1 MKRDEQFT
9 KEKRDAIVQEHSE
22 MAAEKHTVW
31 HARSRDNTDVPCLQ
45 TLTQLK
51 KVRLSS
57 LRSRNPG
64 TVILVR
70 AVEMPLQIGT
80 LYPVM
85 NVVEDITHDV
95 SHAEVFFPSTLPPT
109 AILKQGTVVAI
120 KEPLYVMNHG
130 RKVVRVL
137 HPSNIIALEPE
148 HEMYPKIFQGPPT
161 SVQRTTLEW
170 HAEGDHALYKGEF
183 SEAITWYVNV
193 FTATYTNCL
202 TTLREDAQSS
212 QLRQC
217 IFKSR
222 ADAAMRAGS
231 YDLALEDAMLLLSA
245 SVNSSKAE
253 RSKALYLAGSAAY
266 QLHEFA
272 LAEAYF
278 QRFLTACPTDAQGVR
293 ELRKVQ
299 ERLIEESTGAYDFTT
314 MLNQQTFADHATFI
328 NKTEVRESEDHGR
341 GLYARDD
348 IKCGELVFCEK
359 AFAISHPA
367 PIPPDD
373 PYAIQYSNYYGGCGK
388 GVAALWLRTVQKA
401 FASPSYAKDLLTL
414 YGGMS
419 YVENIDTLLVD
430 GQLAIDVHQV
440 LQIIDHNVYSFEAG
454 HAQEPYG
461 TTRHSSH
468 EERESVGLFQH
479 ASYMNHSCLNNT
491 SRSMTGDMMI
501 VRANKAI
508 AKGTEITTCYLSPNI
523 GEPRR
528 SAELNRIWKFQCDCR
543 LCASEIAC
551 EVDWKPIFDE
561 VRCHRLPQNLHDAAL
576 LRDRINKAQKLVTKF
591 KECYPK
597 HFFELGVM
605 PRVAL
610 RDLQEILMVSNS
622 RLGNRDSSCEHA
634 LNFIQDSGYKLALE
648 KSSVSMDCRSGIP
661 SKGLVD
667 ALYLLAKHEIRQE
680 VAEQYLCL
688 AKQMYLTI
696 NGTSNAWQVA
706 YGELEVRP

>member
-1 MKRDEQFT
+1 
-9 KEKRDAIVQEHSE
+9 
-22 MAAEKHTVW
+22 
-31 HARSRDNTDVPCLQ
+31 
-45 TLTQLK
+45 
-51 KVRLSS
+51 
-57 LRSRNPG
+57 
-64 TVILVR
+64 
-70 AVEMPLQIGT
+70 
-80 LYPVM
+80 M

-95 SHAEVFFPSTLPPT
+95 SHSEVFFPSTSPPT

-130 RKVVRVL
+130 RKVVRVV
-137 HPSNIIALEPE
+137 HPSNVIILEPE
-148 HEMYPKIFQGPPT
+148 HEMYPKIFRGPPT

-170 HAEGDHALYKGEF
+170 HAEGDDALSRSQYT
-183 SEAITWYVNV
+183 EAIHWYVNV
-193 FTATYTNCL
+193 FTAVSSRLTNFFSYTNCL
-202 TTLREDAQSS
+202 ETLREDAQTSNIR
-212 QLRQC
+212 LC
-217 IFKSR
+217 IYESR

-231 YDLALEDAMLLLSA
+231 YDLALKDVMLLLSA
-245 SVNSSKAE
+245 SKNSSTSE
-253 RSKALYLAGSAAY
+253 SSKALYLAGSAAY

-272 LAEAYF
+272 LAEEHF
-278 QRFLTACPTDAQGVR
+278 QRFLTACPTDTQGVQ
-293 ELRKVQ
+293 ELHRVQ
-299 ERLIEESTGAYDFTT
+299 ERLREESTGTYDFTA
-314 MLNQQTFADHATFI
+314 MLSQQTFADHATFI
-328 NKTEVRESEDHGR
+328 NKTEIREAEDHGR

-359 AFAISHPA
+359 AFAISHPS
-367 PIPPDD
+367 PVPPSD
-373 PYAIQYSNYYGGCGK
+373 PYAVQYSNYYGGCGK

-401 FASPSYAKDLLTL
+401 FANPSYAKGLLTL

-419 YVENIDTLLVD
+419 YVEKIDTLLVD
-430 GQLAIDVHQV
+430 GQLAIDVYQV

-461 TTRHSSH
+461 TIRHSSH

-561 VRCHRLPQNLHDAAL
+561 IRCHRLPPNLHDAAL
-576 LRDRINKAQKLVTKF
+576 LQDKIDKTQELVSKF
-591 KECYPK
+591 EECYPERL
-597 HFFELGVM
+597 FEMGQM

-610 RDLQEILMVSNS
+610 QDLEEILTVANS
-622 RLGNRDSSCEHA
+622 RLGNHESSCEHA
-634 LNFIQDSGYKLALE
+634 MSFIQNSGYRLSLDKA
-648 KSSVSMDCRSGIP
+648 SVSMNCKNGIP

-667 ALYLLAKHEIRQE
+667 ALYLLAKHETRRG
-680 VAEQYLCL
+680 VAKQYLCL

-696 NGTSNAWQVA
+696 NGTCNAWQVL
-706 YGELEVRP
+706 YGELEAQ

>member
-1 MKRDEQFT
+1 
-9 KEKRDAIVQEHSE
+9 
-22 MAAEKHTVW
+22 
-31 HARSRDNTDVPCLQ
+31 
-45 TLTQLK
+45 
-51 KVRLSS
+51 
-57 LRSRNPG
+57 
-64 TVILVR
+64 
-70 AVEMPLQIGT
+70 
-80 LYPVM
+80 M

-95 SHAEVFFPSTLPPT
+95 SHSEVFFPSTSRPT

-130 RKVVRVL
+130 RKVVRVV
-137 HPSNIIALEPE
+137 HPSNVIILEPE
-148 HEMYPKIFQGPPT
+148 HEMYPKIFREPPA
-161 SVQRTTLEW
+161 SVRRTTLEW
-170 HAEGDHALYKGEF
+170 HAEGDDAANRGEYT
-183 SEAITWYVNV
+183 EAIAWYVNV
-193 FTATYTNCL
+193 FTAMSSRLTNFFSYTDCL
-202 TTLREDAQSS
+202 KTLREDAQTSE
-212 QLRQC
+212 LRQC
-217 IFKSR
+217 IYASR
-222 ADAAMRAGS
+222 ADAAMRAGF
-231 YDLALEDAMLLLSA
+231 YDLALEDAMLLLSV
-245 SVNSSKAE
+245 SKDSSKAE
-253 RSKALYLAGSAAY
+253 ISKALYLAGSAAY
-266 QLHEFA
+266 QLNNFV
-272 LAEAYF
+272 LAEEYF
-278 QRFLTACPTDAQGVR
+278 RRSVMACPTKAQGIR
-293 ELRKVQ
+293 ELHNVQ
-299 ERLIEESTGAYDFTT
+299 ERLREESTGAYDFTA
-314 MLNQQTFADHATFI
+314 MLRQQTFADHATFI
-328 NKTEVRESEDHGR
+328 NKTEIRDSEDHGR

-367 PIPPDD
+367 PVPPSD
-373 PYAIQYSNYYGGCGK
+373 PYAVQYSNYYGGCGK
-388 GVAALWLRTVQKA
+388 GVAALWLGTVQKA
-401 FASPSYAKDLLTL
+401 FANPSYAKDLLTL

-461 TTRHSSH
+461 TTRHSSQ

-561 VRCHRLPQNLHDAAL
+561 VRCHRLPQILHDATL
-576 LRDRINKAQKLVTKF
+576 LRGKVDKVEKLVTKF
-591 KECYPK
+591 EEWYPERL
-597 HFFELGVM
+597 FETAQM

-610 RDLQEILMVSNS
+610 RELQENLMVTNS

-634 LNFIQDSGYKLALE
+634 LNFIRDSGYKLVLE
-648 KSSVSMDCRSGIP
+648 KSSVSMDCKNGIP

-667 ALYLLAKHEIRQE
+667 ALHLLAKHETRRE

-688 AKQMYLTI
+688 AKQFYLTI
-696 NGTSNAWQVA
+696 NGTCNAWEVA
-706 YGELEVRP
+706 YGELEAQ